1 MKYLKKYNE
10 SRVQSLIDDLNDISY
25 ELKDIG
31 FNFKIDTFVDRFI
44 IANILPGEKD
54 EVDSDLIEVIKRMIE
69 CAYIKSYDLGSNK
82 WYDGLQDKLRVK
94 RKVSS
99 AYYVISVKE
108 LDEFIGV
115 DFEIIEL
122 VFDSIV

>member
-122 VFDSIV
+122 VFDSIL